1 MLLGVVVFKL
11 NCTMDVESLTNTGS
25 ARKIPSISV
34 HQAEVALRLGKKD
47 VPVIDFIYFF
57 CHFSRFFEESLWYID
72 CPVMSD
78 SDCWY
83 RLHDIT
89 NCQDFCSRKVYSE

>member
-1 MLLGVVVFKL
+1 
-11 NCTMDVESLTNTGS
+11 MDVESLTSSTGS
-25 ARKIPSISV
+25 TRKIPSISV

-47 VPVIDFIYFF
+47 VPPIGSVYFF
-57 CHFSRFFEESLWYID
+57 CHFLRFSEESLWHID

-78 SDCWY
+78 SDRWY

-89 NCQDFCSRKVYSE
+89 NCQGFCSRKVCIE